1 MSLLLQALS
10 QSGEEDDEYGE
21 KECFKREEPNAN
33 SPFTKELVKT
43 FSIDRYPMRMQ
54 YNGATD
60 LTEALKGKRLSK
72 KHKQSLCLVWFV
84 HNVRWARDVNNN
96 IPLDLIKLSGDL
108 EAFNSYPWGYESY
121 QMTVKYLLTPLTPRT
136 VNLYGFSWA
145 FMVNVTVEA
154 TTEQHNIIG
163 DNPSTAFMKE
173 KKVEPASSGE
183 QKNYPFEG
191 FNILNEAPKKT
202 NKVDQMLFKMDCGWA
217 VKGSRR
223 QVLAVFILKK
233 RCTRVYNLMSGRRRF
248 APSSKMQKLA
258 KILPTYL
265 DMSVFL
271 DQKIC
276 TDWSTIEA
284 YRDKMDN
291 LFDVEYVEG
300 IAQQPIGSLDCGLF
314 VAAYTEYFSDEL
326 QVPNDELDAG
336 LLRKRYATLLWKYRE
351 AKAHKPYA
359 SDIKDPRRSK
369 SNSIASDEE

>member
-10 QSGEEDDEYGE
+10 QSGEKDDEYGE

-43 FSIDRYPMRMQ
+43 FSIDCYPVRMQ
-54 YNGATD
+54 YDGATD
-60 LTEALKGKRLSK
+60 LT
-72 KHKQSLCLVWFV
+72 
-84 HNVRWARDVNNN
+84 
-96 IPLDLIKLSGDL
+96 GD
-108 EAFNSYPWGYESY
+108 
-121 QMTVKYLLTPLTPRT
+121 
-136 VNLYGFSWA
+136 
-145 FMVNVTVEA
+145 FMVDITVEA
-154 TTEQHNIIG
+154 TTEQHNITG
-163 DNPSTAFMKE
+163 DNPSTAFVKE

-202 NKVDQMLFKMDCGWA
+202 NKVDQWLFKMDCGWA

-223 QVLAVFILKK
+223 QVLAVVILKK
-233 RCTRVYNLMSGRRRF
+233 RCTRVYNSISRRRRF

-265 DMSVFL
+265 DMSGFL
-271 DQKIC
+271 DLKVY

-284 YRDKMDN
+284 YRDKMGN
-291 LFDVEYVEG
+291 LYDVEYVEG

-314 VAAYTEYFSDEL
+314 VAAYTEYFSDGL
-326 QVPNDELDAG
+326 QVPNDELDAE
-336 LLRKRYATLLWKYRE
+336 LLHKKYATLLWKYRE

-369 SNSIASDEE
+369 SNSIAPDEE